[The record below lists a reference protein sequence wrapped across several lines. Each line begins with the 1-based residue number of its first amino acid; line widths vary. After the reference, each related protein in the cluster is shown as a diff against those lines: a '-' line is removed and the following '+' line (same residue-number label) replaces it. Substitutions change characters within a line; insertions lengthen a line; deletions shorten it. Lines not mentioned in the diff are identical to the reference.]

1 MRLAQINVAEALGP
15 LDGPVMAEFMANL
28 DRINALAAA
37 SPGYVW
43 RLQDASGNATGL
55 VTPFGPGMITNLT
68 VWDDVEDLRR
78 FTYKTE
84 HAGFIRRR
92 KEWFAPLDGPHM
104 ALWWVA
110 DDRLPDLIEAKARL
124 AWLASRGPTP
134 HAFTFA
140 RAFDTKGLPLGKGA
154 RAA

>member
-1 MRLAQINVAEALGP
+1 M
-15 LDGPVMAEFMANL
+15 
-28 DRINALAAA
+28 
-37 SPGYVW
+37 
-43 RLQDASGNATGL
+43 SGNATGL
-55 VTPFGPGMITNLT
+55 DTPFGGDMITNLT

-92 KEWFAPLDGPHM
+92 KEWFGPLDGPHM

-110 DDRLPDLIEAKARL
+110 EDRLPDLNEAKARL
-124 AWLASRGPTP
+124 ERLASKGPTP
-134 HAFTFA
+134 DAFTFA
-140 RAFDTKGLPLGKGA
+140 RAFDAEGVPIRKSA